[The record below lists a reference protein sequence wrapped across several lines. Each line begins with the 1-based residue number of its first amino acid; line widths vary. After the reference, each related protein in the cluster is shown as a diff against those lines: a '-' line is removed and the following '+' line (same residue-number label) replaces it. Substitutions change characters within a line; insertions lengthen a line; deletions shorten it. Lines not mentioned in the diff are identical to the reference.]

1 MSPSP
6 ITRDHVIMA
15 RDASPGTI
23 AGATVGA
30 AAAIIL
36 MLVCSLPFILKNRRK
51 RRLQKRQKQDA
62 LRPDMGVAPLRS
74 RPVSQTFP
82 QYPANRLSHQGRIAS
97 TAGTLSDRDS
107 QIGKEY
113 GPDGIVYHHA
123 PPPPPTVAR
132 HSMLSCSPAPSVP
145 SLADAVAAAS
155 RNASPSV
162 AQGPFTPPPEGQP
175 DRSGTFGTLTT
186 EPESLSRSATGSL
199 HGSQSTKGGVF
210 RKLSAKVFTR
220 GSTRSSGSDS
230 RGTGPRM
237 SDMELDDDRTEN
249 TPAVPY
255 LRDDK
260 PPGGGAADEYYTQA
274 AADFYASAGAPLSPP
289 EENKLPAPGPGSEFI
304 HLIGMPGASIA
315 QSVMPHSGKQQ
326 LGSPFNAAG
335 APPSP
340 TSPQVKQEELG
351 SEEGERAR
359 SLEAQSDTLSP
370 PPRGLPPFD
379 SSPKRFEPPPSP
391 YRPAPG
397 TVNPMDMMKPTTAAE
412 QAAWVDTELWK
423 LENSPP
429 PQVDNTPP
437 PSEPSPPSQAEYYAP
452 SQSPPPQQIQVE
464 PSTEPDRP
472 HFQAVVRHPTQM
484 DVTTNGQGVPHAD
497 EQVITD
503 ISDTSSPGFDQYA
516 YGPSPSN
523 HTSPETRFTGSNYTA
538 SPSPRSS
545 MSNRP
550 SSSFE
555 PPTGNIPRK
564 TKTLL
569 QFTNAC
575 EEYLET
581 TISGQSQGSTSEDR
595 TSASPKPTSFA
606 CEICGSKFD
615 QVHKLKYA
623 LPLDKP
629 RAHFVLMLTI
639 SHSHHKRY
647 HERPHQCPQCDKRFG
662 TKTHLDRHINDKHN
676 KTRKYH
682 CTVTGCAY
690 SKQGGGKSFPRKDNW
705 RRHMQNK
712 HQQPNPPEPVEEDAI
727 MTG

>member
-1 MSPSP
+1 MSPAP

-30 AAAIIL
+30 VAAIIL
-36 MLVCSLPFILKNRRK
+36 ML
-51 RRLQKRQKQDA
+51 QDA
-62 LRPDMGVAPLRS
+62 LRPGMGVAPMRS
-74 RPVSQTFP
+74 RPVSQTFS
-82 QYPANRLSHQGRIAS
+82 QYPANRLSQGRIAS

-132 HSMLSCSPAPSVP
+132 HSTMLSCSPAPSVP

-155 RNASPSV
+155 RNASPAV
-162 AQGPFTPPPEGQP
+162 AQGPFTPPPERQP

-210 RKLSAKVFTR
+210 RKLSSKVFPR

-230 RGTGPRM
+230 RGTGPRL
-237 SDMELDDDRTEN
+237 SDMEPDGDRTED

-260 PPGGGAADEYYTQA
+260 PPAGGAADEYYTQA
-274 AADFYASAGAPLSPP
+274 AADYYAGAVAPLSPP
-289 EENKLPAPGPGSEFI
+289 EENKLPTPGPGSEFI
-304 HLIGMPGASIA
+304 HLIGMPGASIVE
-315 QSVMPHSGKQQ
+315 SLMPQPGKKQ
-326 LGSPFNAAG
+326 LGSPFNTTG

-340 TSPQVKQEELG
+340 TSPQVKLEELS

-370 PPRGLPPFD
+370 PPGRGLPFD
-379 SSPKRFEPPPSP
+379 PSPKRFEPPPSP

-429 PQVDNTPP
+429 PQLDNTPP
-437 PSEPSPPSQAEYYAP
+437 PSEPSPPSQAEYYSP
-452 SQSPPPQQIQVE
+452 SQSPPPQQAQVE
-464 PSTEPDRP
+464 EPPTKPDRP

-484 DVTTNGQGVPHAD
+484 DVTTNGQAVPQTD

-503 ISDTSSPGFDQYA
+503 ISDTSSPGFDQYT

-555 PPTGNIPRK
+555 PT
-564 TKTLL
+564 T
-569 QFTNAC
+569 
-575 EEYLET
+575 EYLET

-595 TSASPKPTSFA
+595 ISSSPKPTSFA
-606 CEICGSKFD
+606 FTTNVTTNDRTNARNVTNASARK
-615 QVHKLKYA
+615 H
-623 LPLDKP
+623 
-629 RAHFVLMLTI
+629 I
-639 SHSHHKRY
+639 STGTSTTSITR
-647 HERPHQCPQCDKRFG
+647 HENTTAR
-662 TKTHLDRHINDKHN
+662 
-676 KTRKYH
+676 
-682 CTVTGCAY
+682 
-690 SKQGGGKSFPRKDNW
+690 
-705 RRHMQNK
+705 
-712 HQQPNPPEPVEEDAI
+712 
-727 MTG
+727 

>member
-1 MSPSP
+1 
-6 ITRDHVIMA
+6 MA

-23 AGATVGA
+23 AGASVGA
-30 AAAIIL
+30 FAAVVL
-36 MLVCSLPFILKNRRK
+36 MLVCSLPFILKSRRK
-51 RRLQKRQKQDA
+51 RRLRRRQQQDA
-62 LRPDMGVAPLRS
+62 LRPGMGVVPMRS
-74 RPVSQTFP
+74 RPLSQTFS
-82 QYPANRLSHQGRIAS
+82 QYPANRLSQGRIAS

-113 GPDGIVYHHA
+113 GPDGIIYHHA
-123 PPPPPTVAR
+123 PPPPPAVER
-132 HSMLSCSPAPSVP
+132 HSMPSCSPAPSVP

-155 RNASPSV
+155 RNASPAV
-162 AQGPFTPPPEGQP
+162 AQGPFPPPPERQP

-186 EPESLSRSATGSL
+186 EPESLSRSGTDSL
-199 HGSQSTKGGVF
+199 HGSQSQKGGAF
-210 RKLSAKVFTR
+210 RKFSAKLFHR
-220 GSTRSSGSDS
+220 GSTRSSGSES
-230 RGTGPRM
+230 RGTGTRM
-237 SDMELDDDRTEN
+237 SDMDVDDDRNEN
-249 TPAVPY
+249 LPAVPY

-260 PPGGGAADEYYTQA
+260 PPGGGAAEEYYTGA
-274 AADFYASAGAPLSPP
+274 AEEYYSGAPLSPP
-289 EENKLPAPGPGSEFI
+289 EENKLPAPGPGSDFI
-304 HLIGMPGASIA
+304 HLIGMPGASIVE
-315 QSVMPHSGKQQ
+315 SMMPHAGKQK
-326 LGSPFNAAG
+326 LGSPYNPVG

-340 TSPQVKQEELG
+340 TSPHVKQEELS
-351 SEEGERAR
+351 SEDGEQTR
-359 SLEAQSDTLSP
+359 SLGAKSDTLSP
-370 PPRGLPPFD
+370 PPGRGLLLD

-429 PQVDNTPP
+429 PQLDNTPP
-437 PSEPSPPSQAEYYAP
+437 PSEPSPPSQAEYYSP
-452 SQSPPPQQIQVE
+452 SQPPPHQQAQAE
-464 PSTEPDRP
+464 PSSQPERP
-472 HFQAVVRHPTQM
+472 QFQAVIRHPTQM
-484 DVTTNGQGVPHAD
+484 DVTANGQAIPQGE
-497 EQVITD
+497 EQVVTD

-545 MSNRP
+545 MSNHP

-555 PPTGNIPRK
+555 PNT
-564 TKTLL
+564 
-569 QFTNAC
+569 
-575 EEYLET
+575 EYLGLET
-581 TISGQSQGSTSEDR
+581 TISGQSQGSTSEGR
-595 TSASPKPTSFA
+595 TSTSPKPTSFA

-615 QVHKLKYA
+615 QVHKLN
-623 LPLDKP
+623 
-629 RAHFVLMLTI
+629 
-639 SHSHHKRY
+639 HHKRY

-712 HQQPNPPEPVEEDAI
+712 HQQANPPEPMEEDVI
-727 MTG
+727 MAG

>member
-15 RDASPGTI
+15 RGASPGTI
-23 AGATVGA
+23 AGASVGA

-36 MLVCSLPFILKNRRK
+36 MLVCSLPFILKSRRK
-51 RRLQKRQKQDA
+51 RRLQRRQQQDA
-62 LRPDMGVAPLRS
+62 LRPELGVAPMRS
-74 RPVSQTFP
+74 RPVSQTFS
-82 QYPANRLSHQGRIAS
+82 QYPANRLSQGRIAS

-123 PPPPPTVAR
+123 PPPPPSVNR
-132 HSMLSCSPAPSVP
+132 KSMLSCSPAPSVP
-145 SLADAVAAAS
+145 SLAEAVAAAS
-155 RNASPSV
+155 RNASPAV
-162 AQGPFTPPPEGQP
+162 AQGPFTPPPEAQQGQP

-186 EPESLSRSATGSL
+186 EPEPLSRSATGSL
-199 HGSQSTKGGVF
+199 HGSQSLKGSVF
-210 RKLSAKVFTR
+210 RRISDKVFSR
-220 GSTRSSGSDS
+220 GSTRSSGSES
-230 RGTGPRM
+230 RGTGPKF
-237 SDMELDDDRTEN
+237 SEMELDNDRAEN

-255 LRDDK
+255 LRNDQ
-260 PPGGGAADEYYTQA
+260 PPGGGAAEEYYTQA
-274 AADFYASAGAPLSPP
+274 AAELYAGAGAPLSPP
-289 EENKLPAPGPGSEFI
+289 EERKLPTPGPGPEFI
-304 HLIGMPGASIA
+304 SLIGMPGASIVE
-315 QSVMPHSGKQQ
+315 SVMPHTRKQHF
-326 LGSPFNAAG
+326 GSSFNAAG

-340 TSPQVKQEELG
+340 ASPQVKQEELS
-351 SEEGERAR
+351 SEEGDRAR

-370 PPRGLPPFD
+370 PPRGLPFD

-397 TVNPMDMMKPTTAAE
+397 TVNPMEMMKPTTAAE

-429 PQVDNTPP
+429 PQLDNTPP
-437 PSEPSPPSQAEYYAP
+437 PSEPSPPSQAEYYSS
-452 SQSPPPQQIQVE
+452 SQSPPPQQAQVE
-464 PSTEPDRP
+464 PPTQPDRP

-484 DVTTNGQGVPHAD
+484 DVTTNGQAVPQTD
-497 EQVITD
+497 EHVVTD

-555 PPTGNIPRK
+555 PPTGNVP
-564 TKTLL
+564 TESSTPL
-569 QFTNAC
+569 QLTNSR

-623 LPLDKP
+623 PSIHHTP
-629 RAHFVLMLTI
+629 IYVVLVCL
-639 SHSHHKRY
+639 
-647 HERPHQCPQCDKRFG
+647 
-662 TKTHLDRHINDKHN
+662 L
-676 KTRKYH
+676 
-682 CTVTGCAY
+682 
-690 SKQGGGKSFPRKDNW
+690 
-705 RRHMQNK
+705 
-712 HQQPNPPEPVEEDAI
+712 
-727 MTG
+727 

>member
-6 ITRDHVIMA
+6 IARDHVIMA

-36 MLVCSLPFILKNRRK
+36 MLVCSLPFILKARRK
-51 RRLQKRQKQDA
+51 RRLRRRQQQDA
-62 LRPDMGVAPLRS
+62 LRPGVGVAQMRS
-74 RPVSQTFP
+74 RPVSQTFS

-123 PPPPPTVAR
+123 PPPPHTAAR
-132 HSMLSCSPAPSVP
+132 HSLLSCSPAPSVP
-145 SLADAVAAAS
+145 SLAEAVAAAS
-155 RNASPSV
+155 RNASPAV
-162 AQGPFTPPPEGQP
+162 AQGPFTPPPEGLP
-175 DRSGTFGTLTT
+175 DRKGTFGTLTT

-210 RKLSAKVFTR
+210 RKLSSKVFHR

-230 RGTGPRM
+230 RGTGPRP
-237 SDMELDDDRTEN
+237 SDMEVDDDRTEN

-255 LRDDK
+255 LRDDT
-260 PPGGGAADEYYTQA
+260 PPGGGAADEYYKA
-274 AADFYASAGAPLSPP
+274 AADDYTGVGAPLSPP
-289 EENKLPAPGPGSEFI
+289 EEPKLPTPGPFSELI
-304 HLIGMPGASIA
+304 HLVGMPGASIVE
-315 QSVMPHSGKQQ
+315 SMMPHSGKKPH
-326 LGSPFNAAG
+326 GSLFNSAG

-340 TSPQVKQEELG
+340 TSPQVKQEELS
-351 SEEGERAR
+351 SEEGYRGR
-359 SLEAQSDTLSP
+359 SLEAPSDTLSP
-370 PPRGLPPFD
+370 PPNTDRGLLPD
-379 SSPKRFEPPPSP
+379 SSPKPFEPPPSP

-412 QAAWVDTELWK
+412 QAAWVDTEIWK

-437 PSEPSPPSQAEYYAP
+437 PSEPSPPSQLEYYSL
-452 SQSPPPQQIQVE
+452 SQSPPPQQAQVE
-464 PSTEPDRP
+464 PPTQPDRP

-484 DVTTNGQGVPHAD
+484 DVTTNGQIMPQND
-497 EQVITD
+497 EQVIID

-545 MSNRP
+545 ISNRP

-555 PPTGNIPRK
+555 PPI
-564 TKTLL
+564 
-569 QFTNAC
+569 
-575 EEYLET
+575 EYLET
-581 TISGQSQGSTSEDR
+581 TISNQSQGSAKEDR

-615 QVHKLKYA
+615 QVHKLN
-623 LPLDKP
+623 
-629 RAHFVLMLTI
+629 
-639 SHSHHKRY
+639 HHKRY

>member
-1 MSPSP
+1 
-6 ITRDHVIMA
+6 MA
-15 RDASPGTI
+15 RDESPGTI

-30 AAAIIL
+30 VAAIIL
-36 MLVCSLPFILKNRRK
+36 ML
-51 RRLQKRQKQDA
+51 QDA
-62 LRPDMGVAPLRS
+62 LRPGMGVAPMRS
-74 RPVSQTFP
+74 RPVSQTFS
-82 QYPANRLSHQGRIAS
+82 QYPANRLSQGRIAS

-132 HSMLSCSPAPSVP
+132 HSTMLSCSPAPSVP
-145 SLADAVAAAS
+145 SLADAVAVVS
-155 RNASPSV
+155 RNASPAV
-162 AQGPFTPPPEGQP
+162 AQGPFTPPPEGKP

-210 RKLSAKVFTR
+210 RKLSSKVFAR
-220 GSTRSSGSDS
+220 GSTRSSGSES
-230 RGTGPRM
+230 RGTGPRL
-237 SDMELDDDRTEN
+237 SDMELDDDRTET

-274 AADFYASAGAPLSPP
+274 AADYYAGAVAPLSPP
-289 EENKLPAPGPGSEFI
+289 EENKLPTPGPGSEFI
-304 HLIGMPGASIA
+304 HMIGISGASIVE
-315 QSVMPHSGKQQ
+315 SLMPQTGKKQ

-340 TSPQVKQEELG
+340 TSPQVKQEELS

-370 PPRGLPPFD
+370 PPGRGLPVD

-429 PQVDNTPP
+429 PQLDNTPP
-437 PSEPSPPSQAEYYAP
+437 PSEPSPPSQTEYYSP
-452 SQSPPPQQIQVE
+452 SQSPPPQQAQAE
-464 PSTEPDRP
+464 QPPTQPDRP

-484 DVTTNGQGVPHAD
+484 DVTTNGQAVPQTD
-497 EQVITD
+497 EQVVTD
-503 ISDTSSPGFDQYA
+503 ISDTSSPGFDQYT

-550 SSSFE
+550 SSTFE
-555 PPTGNIPRK
+555 PT
-564 TKTLL
+564 T
-569 QFTNAC
+569 
-575 EEYLET
+575 EYLET

-615 QVHKLKYA
+615 QVHKLN
-623 LPLDKP
+623 
-629 RAHFVLMLTI
+629 
-639 SHSHHKRY
+639 HHKRY

-712 HQQPNPPEPVEEDAI
+712 HQQPNPPEPVEEDAV

>member
-6 ITRDHVIMA
+6 TTRDHVIMA

-36 MLVCSLPFILKNRRK
+36 MLVCSLPFILKARRK
-51 RRLQKRQKQDA
+51 RRLRRRQQQDA
-62 LRPDMGVAPLRS
+62 LRPGMGVAPMRS
-74 RPVSQTFP
+74 RPVSQTFS

-123 PPPPPTVAR
+123 PPPPSSAVR
-132 HSMLSCSPAPSVP
+132 HSLLSCSPAPSVP
-145 SLADAVAAAS
+145 SLAEAVAAAS
-155 RNASPSV
+155 RNASPAV

-175 DRSGTFGTLTT
+175 DRKENSGTLTT

-210 RKLSAKVFTR
+210 RKLSSKVFHR
-220 GSTRSSGSDS
+220 GSTRSSGSGS
-230 RGTGPRM
+230 RGTGPRA
-237 SDMELDDDRTEN
+237 SDMELDDDHPED
-249 TPAVPY
+249 TPALPF
-255 LRDDK
+255 LRDDT
-260 PPGGGAADEYYTQA
+260 PPGGGAADEYYKA
-274 AADFYASAGAPLSPP
+274 AASDLAAGAPLSPP
-289 EENKLPAPGPGSEFI
+289 PEEPKLPIPGPGLQFI
-304 HLIGMPGASIA
+304 HLIGMPGASIVE
-315 QSVMPHSGKQQ
+315 SMIPHSGKPQ
-326 LGSPFNAAG
+326 LRRNPFNSAG

-340 TSPQVKQEELG
+340 TSPQVKQEELS
-351 SEEGERAR
+351 SEEGDRGR
-359 SLEAQSDTLSP
+359 SLEAQTDTLSP
-370 PPRGLPPFD
+370 PPNKDRGLLPD
-379 SSPKRFEPPPSP
+379 SIPKPFEPPPSP

-397 TVNPMDMMKPTTAAE
+397 TVNPMDMMKPMTADE
-412 QAAWVDTELWK
+412 QAAWVDTEIWK

-429 PQVDNTPP
+429 PQLDNTPP
-437 PSEPSPPSQAEYYAP
+437 PSEPSPPSQLEYYSP
-452 SQSPPPQQIQVE
+452 SQSPPPQQTQVE
-464 PSTEPDRP
+464 PPPQPDRP

-484 DVTTNGQGVPHAD
+484 DVTTNGPIMPQND

-545 MSNRP
+545 ISNRP

-555 PPTGNIPRK
+555 PPTGKVPRK
-564 TKTLL
+564 PGLPL
-569 QFTNAC
+569 PVTNVC
-575 EEYLET
+575 KEYLET
-581 TISGQSQGSTSEDR
+581 TISNQSQGSALEYR
-595 TSASPKPTSFA
+595 NSASPKPTSFA

-615 QVHKLKYA
+615 QVHKLN
-623 LPLDKP
+623 
-629 RAHFVLMLTI
+629 
-639 SHSHHKRY
+639 HHKRY
-647 HERPHQCPQCDKRFG
+647 HERPHQCPQCDKRF
-662 TKTHLDRHINDKHN
+662 
-676 KTRKYH
+676 
-682 CTVTGCAY
+682 GCAY

-727 MTG
+727 MIG

>member
-1 MSPSP
+1 
-6 ITRDHVIMA
+6 MA

-30 AAAIIL
+30 FAAVIL
-36 MLVCSLPFILKNRRK
+36 MLVCSLPFILKSRRK
-51 RRLQKRQKQDA
+51 RRLRKRQQQDA
-62 LRPDMGVAPLRS
+62 LRPEMGAAHMRS
-74 RPVSQTFP
+74 RPASQTLS
-82 QYPANRLSHQGRIAS
+82 QYPANRLSQGRIAS

-113 GPDGIVYHHA
+113 GPDGIIYHQA
-123 PPPPPTVAR
+123 PPPPPAGAR

-155 RNASPSV
+155 RNASPAV
-162 AQGPFTPPPEGQP
+162 AQGPFTPPPEGKP
-175 DRSGTFGTLTT
+175 DRSGTFGSLTA

-199 HGSQSTKGGVF
+199 HGSQSQKRGAF
-210 RKLSAKVFTR
+210 RKFSDKLFHK

-230 RGTGPRM
+230 RGTGTRM
-237 SDMELDDDRTEN
+237 SDMELDDDPAEN

-260 PPGGGAADEYYTQA
+260 PPGGGAAEEYYTGA
-274 AADFYASAGAPLSPP
+274 AEDYYSGAPLSPP
-289 EENKLPAPGPGSEFI
+289 EEQKLPAPGPGSEFI
-304 HLIGMPGASIA
+304 HFLGMPGATIVG
-315 QSVMPHSGKQQ
+315 SVMPHTRKQN
-326 LGSPFNAAG
+326 LGSPFNPVG

-340 TSPQVKQEELG
+340 TSPQVKQEELSG
-351 SEEGERAR
+351 EEGEQKR
-359 SLEAQSDTLSP
+359 SLEAQSDSLSP
-370 PPRGLPPFD
+370 PPRGLPFD

-429 PQVDNTPP
+429 PQLDNTPP
-437 PSEPSPPSQAEYYAP
+437 PSEPSPPSQDQAEYYPP
-452 SQSPPPQQIQVE
+452 SQSPPHQQAQVE
-464 PSTEPDRP
+464 PSPQPERP
-472 HFQAVVRHPTQM
+472 QFQAVVRHPTQM
-484 DVTTNGQGVPHAD
+484 DVTGNGQAMPQN
-497 EQVITD
+497 EQQTVTD

-523 HTSPETRFTGSNYTA
+523 HTSPDTRFTGSSYTA

-555 PPTGNIPRK
+555 PPT
-564 TKTLL
+564 
-569 QFTNAC
+569 
-575 EEYLET
+575 EYLET

-595 TSASPKPTSFA
+595 TSSSPKPTSFA

-623 LPLDKP
+623 FS
-629 RAHFVLMLTI
+629 ANG
-639 SHSHHKRY
+639 
-647 HERPHQCPQCDKRFG
+647 PQ
-662 TKTHLDRHINDKHN
+662 L
-676 KTRKYH
+676 
-682 CTVTGCAY
+682 
-690 SKQGGGKSFPRKDNW
+690 
-705 RRHMQNK
+705 
-712 HQQPNPPEPVEEDAI
+712 
-727 MTG
+727 

>member
-6 ITRDHVIMA
+6 VARDHVIMA
-15 RDASPGTI
+15 RGASPGTI

-36 MLVCSLPFILKNRRK
+36 MLVCSLPFILKARRK
-51 RRLQKRQKQDA
+51 RRLRRCQQQDA
-62 LRPDMGVAPLRS
+62 LRPGMGVAPMRS
-74 RPVSQTFP
+74 RPVSQTFS
-82 QYPANRLSHQGRIAS
+82 QYPPNRLSHQGRIAS

-123 PPPPPTVAR
+123 PPPPPTAAR
-132 HSMLSCSPAPSVP
+132 HSLLSCSPAPSVP
-145 SLADAVAAAS
+145 SLAEAVAAAS
-155 RNASPSV
+155 RNASPAV

-175 DRSGTFGTLTT
+175 DRKGTFGTLTT

-210 RKLSAKVFTR
+210 RKLSSKVFHR

-230 RGTGPRM
+230 RGTGPRPH
-237 SDMELDDDRTEN
+237 DMELDDDLTET

-255 LRDDK
+255 LRDDT
-260 PPGGGAADEYYTQA
+260 PPGGGAADEYYKA
-274 AADFYASAGAPLSPP
+274 AADDYAAGAPLSPP
-289 EENKLPAPGPGSEFI
+289 EEPKLPAAGPGSHLI
-304 HLIGMPGASIA
+304 HLIGMPGASIVG
-315 QSVMPHSGKQQ
+315 SMMPQSGKPQ
-326 LGSPFNAAG
+326 LRSTFNSAG

-340 TSPQVKQEELG
+340 TSPQVKQEDLS
-351 SEEGERAR
+351 SEEGGRAR
-359 SLEAQSDTLSP
+359 SLEAPSDNQSP
-370 PPRGLPPFD
+370 PPNRDRGLLPDP
-379 SSPKRFEPPPSP
+379 SPKPFEPPPSP
-391 YRPAPG
+391 FRPAPG

-412 QAAWVDTELWK
+412 QAAWVDTEIWK

-429 PQVDNTPP
+429 PQLDNTPP
-437 PSEPSPPSQAEYYAP
+437 PSEPSPPSQLDYYSP
-452 SQSPPPQQIQVE
+452 TQSPPTQQAQVE
-464 PSTEPDRP
+464 PQTQPDRP

-484 DVTTNGQGVPHAD
+484 DVTTNGQIVPQND
-497 EQVITD
+497 EQIITD

-555 PPTGNIPRK
+555 PPTGKVPRK
-564 TKTLL
+564 LGL
-569 QFTNAC
+569 PLPITNAC
-575 EEYLET
+575 EDYLET
-581 TISGQSQGSTSEDR
+581 TISNQSQGSAVEDR
-595 TSASPKPTSFA
+595 NSASPKPTSFA

-623 LPLDKP
+623 LSANGHPD
-629 RAHFVLMLTI
+629 RLTLI
-639 SHSHHKRY
+639 
-647 HERPHQCPQCDKRFG
+647 C
-662 TKTHLDRHINDKHN
+662 LL
-676 KTRKYH
+676 
-682 CTVTGCAY
+682 
-690 SKQGGGKSFPRKDNW
+690 
-705 RRHMQNK
+705 
-712 HQQPNPPEPVEEDAI
+712 
-727 MTG
+727 

>member
-30 AAAIIL
+30 FAAVIL
-36 MLVCSLPFILKNRRK
+36 MLVCSLPFILKSRRK
-51 RRLQKRQKQDA
+51 RRLRKRQQQDA
-62 LRPDMGVAPLRS
+62 LRPEMGVAHMRS
-74 RPVSQTFP
+74 RPASQTLS
-82 QYPANRLSHQGRIAS
+82 QYPANRLSQGRIAS

-113 GPDGIVYHHA
+113 GPDGIVYHQA
-123 PPPPPTVAR
+123 PPAPPAVAR

-155 RNASPSV
+155 RNASPAV
-162 AQGPFTPPPEGQP
+162 AQGPFTPPPEVQP
-175 DRSGTFGTLTT
+175 DRSGTFGTLTM

-199 HGSQSTKGGVF
+199 HGSQSQKRGAF
-210 RKLSAKVFTR
+210 RKFSDKLFHK

-230 RGTGPRM
+230 RGTGTRI
-237 SDMELDDDRTEN
+237 SDMELDDDRAEN

-255 LRDDK
+255 LRDDR
-260 PPGGGAADEYYTQA
+260 PPGGGAAEEYYTGA
-274 AADFYASAGAPLSPP
+274 AEDYYSGAPLSPP
-289 EENKLPAPGPGSEFI
+289 EEHKLPAPGPGSEII
-304 HLIGMPGASIA
+304 HFIGMPGASIVG
-315 QSVMPHSGKQQ
+315 SVMPHPGKQN
-326 LGSPFNAAG
+326 LGSPFNPVG

-340 TSPQVKQEELG
+340 TSPQVKMEELSG
-351 SEEGERAR
+351 EEGEQKR

-370 PPRGLPPFD
+370 PPRGLPFD

-429 PQVDNTPP
+429 PQLDNTPP
-437 PSEPSPPSQAEYYAP
+437 PSEPSPPSQAQAEYYPP
-452 SQSPPPQQIQVE
+452 SQSPPHQQAQVE
-464 PSTEPDRP
+464 PFPQPGRP
-472 HFQAVVRHPTQM
+472 QFQAVVRHPTQM
-484 DVTTNGQGVPHAD
+484 DVTANGQAMPQN
-497 EQVITD
+497 EQRTVTD

-523 HTSPETRFTGSNYTA
+523 HTSPDTRFTGSSYTA

-555 PPTGNIPRK
+555 PPTGKVSSQFK
-564 TKTLL
+564 TPPWFANTCK
-569 QFTNAC
+569 
-575 EEYLET
+575 EYLET

-595 TSASPKPTSFA
+595 TSSSPKPTSFA

-623 LPLDKP
+623 LS
-629 RAHFVLMLTI
+629 ANG
-639 SHSHHKRY
+639 HH
-647 HERPHQCPQCDKRFG
+647 
-662 TKTHLDRHINDKHN
+662 L
-676 KTRKYH
+676 
-682 CTVTGCAY
+682 
-690 SKQGGGKSFPRKDNW
+690 
-705 RRHMQNK
+705 
-712 HQQPNPPEPVEEDAI
+712 
-727 MTG
+727 

>member
-23 AGATVGA
+23 AGAAVGA

-36 MLVCSLPFILKNRRK
+36 MLVCSLPFILKARRK
-51 RRLQKRQKQDA
+51 RRLQKRQQQDA
-62 LRPDMGVAPLRS
+62 LRPEMGVAPMRS
-74 RPVSQTFP
+74 RPVSQTFS
-82 QYPANRLSHQGRIAS
+82 QYPANRLSQGRIAS

-123 PPPPPTVAR
+123 PPPPPIAAR
-132 HSMLSCSPAPSVP
+132 QSMLSCSPAPSVP

-155 RNASPSV
+155 RNASPAV

-175 DRSGTFGTLTT
+175 KRSGTFGTLTT
-186 EPESLSRSATGSL
+186 EPESLSRSATGSV
-199 HGSQSTKGGVF
+199 HGSQSVKGGVF
-210 RKLSAKVFTR
+210 RKLFTR

-230 RGTGPRM
+230 RGTGPRL
-237 SDMELDDDRTEN
+237 SDMELDDDRTEQ

-274 AADFYASAGAPLSPP
+274 AADIYAGAGAPLSPP
-289 EENKLPAPGPGSEFI
+289 EENKLPTPGPGSEWI
-304 HLIGMPGASIA
+304 HLIGMPGASIVE
-315 QSVMPHSGKQQ
+315 SMMPQTRKRQ
-326 LGSPFNAAG
+326 LGSPFNADG

-340 TSPQVKQEELG
+340 TSPQVKQEERS
-351 SEEGERAR
+351 SEEGGRAR

-370 PPRGLPPFD
+370 PHGGDRGLPFA

-429 PQVDNTPP
+429 PQLDNTPP
-437 PSEPSPPSQAEYYAP
+437 PSEPSPPSQAEYYSP
-452 SQSPPPQQIQVE
+452 SQSPPPQQAQVE
-464 PSTEPDRP
+464 PPTQPDRP

-484 DVTTNGQGVPHAD
+484 DVTTNGQAVPQPD

-550 SSSFE
+550 SSTFE
-555 PPTGNIPRK
+555 QTTGNVPKEPWIS
-564 TKTLL
+564 LH
-569 QFTNAC
+569 FTNTR

-615 QVHKLKYA
+615 QVHKLKYEPLLINMRSTLYSYA
-623 LPLDKP
+623 YHNSQSSQTLPRETAP
-629 RAHFVLMLTI
+629 MPSV
-639 SHSHHKRY
+639 
-647 HERPHQCPQCDKRFG
+647 
-662 TKTHLDRHINDKHN
+662 
-676 KTRKYH
+676 
-682 CTVTGCAY
+682 
-690 SKQGGGKSFPRKDNW
+690 
-705 RRHMQNK
+705 
-712 HQQPNPPEPVEEDAI
+712 
-727 MTG
+727 

>member
-6 ITRDHVIMA
+6 ITRNHAIMA

-36 MLVCSLPFILKNRRK
+36 MLVCSLPFILKARRK
-51 RRLQKRQKQDA
+51 RRLQKRQQQDA
-62 LRPDMGVAPLRS
+62 LRPGMGGAPMRS
-74 RPVSQTFP
+74 RPVSQTFS
-82 QYPANRLSHQGRIAS
+82 QYPANRLSQGRIAS

-113 GPDGIVYHHA
+113 GPDGIVYHQA
-123 PPPPPTVAR
+123 PPPPPAVAR

-155 RNASPSV
+155 RNASPAV

-175 DRSGTFGTLTT
+175 NRSGTFGTLTT

-210 RKLSAKVFTR
+210 RKISAKVFSR
-220 GSTRSSGSDS
+220 GSTRSSGSES
-230 RGTGPRM
+230 RGTGTRV
-237 SDMELDDDRTEN
+237 SDMEVDDDRTEN

-274 AADFYASAGAPLSPP
+274 AADYYAGLGAPLSPP

-304 HLIGMPGASIA
+304 HLIGMPGASIVE
-315 QSVMPHSGKQQ
+315 SVMAHSGKQN
-326 LGSPFNAAG
+326 LGSPFNPAG

-340 TSPQVKQEELG
+340 TSPQVKQEEL
-351 SEEGERAR
+351 SSVEGGRAK
-359 SLEAQSDTLSP
+359 SLGAQSDTP
-370 PPRGLPPFD
+370 DPPRRGLHIPFD
-379 SSPKRFEPPPSP
+379 SSPKPFEPPPSP

-412 QAAWVDTELWK
+412 QAAWINTEIWK

-429 PQVDNTPP
+429 PQLDNTPP
-437 PSEPSPPSQAEYYAP
+437 PSEPSPPSQAEYYSP
-452 SQSPPPQQIQVE
+452 SQSPPQQQAEVE
-464 PSTEPDRP
+464 PSTVQPDRP
-472 HFQAVVRHPTQM
+472 QFQAVVRHPTQM
-484 DVTTNGQGVPHAD
+484 DVTTNGQAVPQNE
-497 EQVITD
+497 EQVVTD

-523 HTSPETRFTGSNYTA
+523 HTSPESRFTGSNYTA

-550 SSSFE
+550 SSTFE
-555 PPTGNIPRK
+555 QTTGNVTQRIQA
-564 TKTLL
+564 T
-569 QFTNAC
+569 A
-575 EEYLET
+575 
-581 TISGQSQGSTSEDR
+581 
-595 TSASPKPTSFA
+595 A
-606 CEICGSKFD
+606 
-615 QVHKLKYA
+615 VH
-623 LPLDKP
+623 
-629 RAHFVLMLTI
+629 
-639 SHSHHKRY
+639 
-647 HERPHQCPQCDKRFG
+647 
-662 TKTHLDRHINDKHN
+662 
-676 KTRKYH
+676 
-682 CTVTGCAY
+682 
-690 SKQGGGKSFPRKDNW
+690 
-705 RRHMQNK
+705 
-712 HQQPNPPEPVEEDAI
+712 
-727 MTG
+727 

>member
-6 ITRDHVIMA
+6 IARDHAIMA

-36 MLVCSLPFILKNRRK
+36 MLVCSLPFILKARRK
-51 RRLQKRQKQDA
+51 RRLRRRQQQDA
-62 LRPDMGVAPLRS
+62 LRPGMGVAPMRS
-74 RPVSQTFP
+74 RPVSQTFS
-82 QYPANRLSHQGRIAS
+82 QYPANRHSHQGRIAS

-123 PPPPPTVAR
+123 PPPPPTAAR
-132 HSMLSCSPAPSVP
+132 HSLLSCSPAPSVP
-145 SLADAVAAAS
+145 SLAEAVAAAS
-155 RNASPSV
+155 RNASPAV

-175 DRSGTFGTLTT
+175 DRKGTFGTLTT

-210 RKLSAKVFTR
+210 RKLSSKVFHR

-230 RGTGPRM
+230 RGTGPRP

-255 LRDDK
+255 LRDDT
-260 PPGGGAADEYYTQA
+260 PPGGGAADEYYKA
-274 AADFYASAGAPLSPP
+274 AANDYAAGAPLSPP
-289 EENKLPAPGPGSEFI
+289 EEPKLPAPGPGSQFV
-304 HLIGMPGASIA
+304 HLIGMPGASIVE
-315 QSVMPHSGKQQ
+315 SMMPHSGKQQ
-326 LGSPFNAAG
+326 LRSPFNSAG

-340 TSPQVKQEELG
+340 TSPQVKQEELS
-351 SEEGERAR
+351 SEEGGRGR
-359 SLEAQSDTLSP
+359 SLEAPSDTLSP
-370 PPRGLPPFD
+370 PPNKDRGLLLD
-379 SSPKRFEPPPSP
+379 SSPKPFEPPPSP

-412 QAAWVDTELWK
+412 QAAWVDTEIWK

-429 PQVDNTPP
+429 PQLDNTPP
-437 PSEPSPPSQAEYYAP
+437 PSEPSPPSQLEYCSP
-452 SQSPPPQQIQVE
+452 SQSPPPQQAQVE
-464 PSTEPDRP
+464 PPTQPDRP

-484 DVTTNGQGVPHAD
+484 DITTNGQVMPQHD
-497 EQVITD
+497 EQIITD

-550 SSSFE
+550 SGSFE
-555 PPTGNIPRK
+555 PPTGKVPR
-564 TKTLL
+564 TPCLSLPVTD
-569 QFTNAC
+569 AC
-575 EEYLET
+575 EDYLET
-581 TISGQSQGSTSEDR
+581 TISNQSQGSAVEDR
-595 TSASPKPTSFA
+595 NSASPKPTSFA

-623 LPLDKP
+623 PSVKDHPDHLT
-629 RAHFVLMLTI
+629 LM
-639 SHSHHKRY
+639 Y
-647 HERPHQCPQCDKRFG
+647 
-662 TKTHLDRHINDKHN
+662 
-676 KTRKYH
+676 
-682 CTVTGCAY
+682 
-690 SKQGGGKSFPRKDNW
+690 
-705 RRHMQNK
+705 
-712 HQQPNPPEPVEEDAI
+712 
-727 MTG
+727 

>member
-6 ITRDHVIMA
+6 IARDHVIMA

-36 MLVCSLPFILKNRRK
+36 MLVCSLPFILKSRRK
-51 RRLQKRQKQDA
+51 RRLRKRQQQDA
-62 LRPDMGVAPLRS
+62 LRPSMAVAPMRS
-74 RPVSQTFP
+74 RPVSQTFS

-155 RNASPSV
+155 RTASPAV
-162 AQGPFTPPPEGQP
+162 AQGPFTPPSEGQP
-175 DRSGTFGTLTT
+175 DRKETFGTLTT

-199 HGSQSTKGGVF
+199 HGSQSTKGGIF
-210 RKLSAKVFTR
+210 RKLSSRFHR

-230 RGTGPRM
+230 RGTGPRP
-237 SDMELDDDRTEN
+237 SDMAVDDDDTEN
-249 TPAVPY
+249 APAVPY
-255 LRDDK
+255 LRDDT
-260 PPGGGAADEYYTQA
+260 PPGGGEADEYYKAAADEYA
-274 AADFYASAGAPLSPP
+274 GVGAPLSPP
-289 EENKLPAPGPGSEFI
+289 EEPKLPAPGPGSDFI
-304 HLIGMPGASIA
+304 HLIGMPGASIVE
-315 QSVMPHSGKQQ
+315 SMIPHSRKH
-326 LGSPFNAAG
+326 LRSPFTSGG

-340 TSPQVKQEELG
+340 ASPEVKQEELS
-351 SEEGERAR
+351 SEEGGRGR
-359 SLEAQSDTLSP
+359 SLEAPSATLSP
-370 PPRGLPPFD
+370 PPTSGNRGLLLD
-379 SSPKRFEPPPSP
+379 SSPKPFEPPPSP

-412 QAAWVDTELWK
+412 QAAWVDTEIWK

-429 PQVDNTPP
+429 PQVDTTPP
-437 PSEPSPPSQAEYYAP
+437 PSEPSPPSQVEYYSP
-452 SQSPPPQQIQVE
+452 QSPPPQQAQVN
-464 PSTEPDRP
+464 PPTQPDRP

-484 DVTTNGQGVPHAD
+484 DVTTDGQAMPPND

-555 PPTGNIPRK
+555 PPTGKVPRGSR
-564 TKTLL
+564 LSL
-569 QFTNAC
+569 QITDIC
-575 EEYLET
+575 KEYLET
-581 TISGQSQGSTSEDR
+581 TISGQSQGSAMGDR

-623 LPLDKP
+623 LSGNDHPN
-629 RAHFVLMLTI
+629 RQHVCMLTVTQ
-639 SHSHHKRY
+639 S
-647 HERPHQCPQCDKRFG
+647 PQ
-662 TKTHLDRHINDKHN
+662 TL
-676 KTRKYH
+676 
-682 CTVTGCAY
+682 
-690 SKQGGGKSFPRKDNW
+690 PRTAAP
-705 RRHMQNK
+705 M
-712 HQQPNPPEPVEEDAI
+712 PAV
-727 MTG
+727 

>member
-30 AAAIIL
+30 FAAVIL
-36 MLVCSLPFILKNRRK
+36 IL
-51 RRLQKRQKQDA
+51 QDA
-62 LRPDMGVAPLRS
+62 LRPGMGAAPMRS
-74 RPVSQTFP
+74 RPVSQTFS
-82 QYPANRLSHQGRIAS
+82 QYPANRLSQGRIAS

-132 HSMLSCSPAPSVP
+132 HSLPSCSPAPSVP

-155 RNASPSV
+155 RNASPAV

-175 DRSGTFGTLTT
+175 DRKGTFGTLTT

-199 HGSQSTKGGVF
+199 HGSQSLKGGAF
-210 RKLSAKVFTR
+210 RKFSNKIFKR
-220 GSTRSSGSDS
+220 GSTRSSGSGSES
-230 RGTGPRM
+230 RGTGTRV
-237 SDMELDDDRTEN
+237 SDMEIDDDRVEN
-249 TPAVPY
+249 APAVPY

-260 PPGGGAADEYYTQA
+260 PPGGGAADEYYTSA
-274 AADFYASAGAPLSPP
+274 AADYYSGAPLSPP
-289 EENKLPAPGPGSEFI
+289 EEPKLPAPGPGSEFI
-304 HLIGMPGASIA
+304 HLIGMPGASIVE
-315 QSVMPHSGKQQ
+315 SVMPHAGKQH
-326 LGSPFNAAG
+326 LGSAFNPVG

-340 TSPQVKQEELG
+340 ASPQVKQEERS
-351 SEEGERAR
+351 SEESEQTR
-359 SLEAQSDTLSP
+359 SLEAKSDTLSP
-370 PPRGLPPFD
+370 PPTRGLPPFE

-397 TVNPMDMMKPTTAAE
+397 TVNPMEMMKPTTAAE
-412 QAAWVDTELWK
+412 QAAWVDTEIWK

-429 PQVDNTPP
+429 PQLDNSPP
-437 PSEPSPPSQAEYYAP
+437 PSEPSPPSQTDYYSPA
-452 SQSPPPQQIQVE
+452 QSPPPQPTQDE
-464 PSTEPDRP
+464 PSTQPDRP

-484 DVTTNGQGVPHAD
+484 DVTTNGQAMPQNE
-497 EQVITD
+497 EQVVID
-503 ISDTSSPGFDQYA
+503 ISDSSSPGFDQYA

-550 SSSFE
+550 SSSYE
-555 PPTGNIPRK
+555 PT
-564 TKTLL
+564 T
-569 QFTNAC
+569 
-575 EEYLET
+575 EYLET
-581 TISGQSQGSTSEDR
+581 TMSGQSQGSVSEDR
-595 TSASPKPTSFA
+595 TSSSPKPTSFA

-615 QVHKLKYA
+615 QVHKLN
-623 LPLDKP
+623 
-629 RAHFVLMLTI
+629 
-639 SHSHHKRY
+639 HHKRY

-712 HQQPNPPEPVEEDAI
+712 HQQANPPEPLEEDVLMA
-727 MTG
+727 G

>member
-6 ITRDHVIMA
+6 IHRGHVIMA

-30 AAAIIL
+30 VAAIIL
-36 MLVCSLPFILKNRRK
+36 MLVCSLPFILKSRRK
-51 RRLQKRQKQDA
+51 RRLQKRQQQDA
-62 LRPDMGVAPLRS
+62 LRPGMGGAPMRS
-74 RPVSQTFP
+74 RPVSQTFS
-82 QYPANRLSHQGRIAS
+82 QYPANRLSQGRIAS

-132 HSMLSCSPAPSVP
+132 HSTMLSCSPAPSVP

-155 RNASPSV
+155 RNASPAV

-210 RKLSAKVFTR
+210 RKLSSKVFAR

-230 RGTGPRM
+230 RGTGHRL

-274 AADFYASAGAPLSPP
+274 AADYYAGAVAPLSPP
-289 EENKLPAPGPGSEFI
+289 EENKLPTPGPGADFI
-304 HLIGMPGASIA
+304 YLIGMPGASIVE
-315 QSVMPHSGKQQ
+315 SMMPQSGKKQ
-326 LGSPFNAAG
+326 LGSPFHTAG

-340 TSPQVKQEELG
+340 ASPQVKQEEMS
-351 SEEGERAR
+351 SEGGERAR
-359 SLEAQSDTLSP
+359 SLEAQSDALSP
-370 PPRGLPPFD
+370 PPGSRGGLPFD
-379 SSPKRFEPPPSP
+379 SSPKPFEPPPSP

-397 TVNPMDMMKPTTAAE
+397 TVNPMEMMKPTTAAE

-429 PQVDNTPP
+429 PQLDNTPP
-437 PSEPSPPSQAEYYAP
+437 PSEPSPPSQAEYYSP
-452 SQSPPPQQIQVE
+452 SQSPPPQQAQAE
-464 PSTEPDRP
+464 QFPTQPDRP

-484 DVTTNGQGVPHAD
+484 DVTTNGQAVPQTD

-503 ISDTSSPGFDQYA
+503 ISDTSSPGFDQYT

-545 MSNRP
+545 ISNRP
-550 SSSFE
+550 SSTFE
-555 PPTGNIPRK
+555 PTTGNVPSESR
-564 TKTLL
+564 TSL
-569 QFTNAC
+569 QFTNTC

-581 TISGQSQGSTSEDR
+581 TISNQSQGSTSEDR

-623 LPLDKP
+623 LSINDPP
-629 RAHFVLMLTI
+629 VHFVSVCLLLPPVITNVTTNDRTNARSVTSASAQKPI
-639 SHSHHKRY
+639 STGTSTTSITR
-647 HERPHQCPQCDKRFG
+647 HENTTAR
-662 TKTHLDRHINDKHN
+662 
-676 KTRKYH
+676 
-682 CTVTGCAY
+682 
-690 SKQGGGKSFPRKDNW
+690 
-705 RRHMQNK
+705 
-712 HQQPNPPEPVEEDAI
+712 
-727 MTG
+727 